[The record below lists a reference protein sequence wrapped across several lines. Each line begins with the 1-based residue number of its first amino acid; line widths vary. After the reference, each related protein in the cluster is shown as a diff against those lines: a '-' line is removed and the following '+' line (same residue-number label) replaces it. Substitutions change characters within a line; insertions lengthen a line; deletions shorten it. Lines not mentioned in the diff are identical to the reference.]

1 MDAMLKLS
9 TGNVQ
14 PAVDG
19 LQAALRTVRK
29 IPIFKDVHD
38 AALNFEWPSN
48 EQLIAMPRGKSYSLR
63 RLLWKPFQKDNSV
76 GCLGLELWN
85 GQKSPIFRGRG
96 ANLHN
101 LKSFEFVMGRTVC
114 KFEKRQG

>member
-1 MDAMLKLS
+1 MLKLDAF
-9 TGNVQ
+9 TK
-14 PAVDG
+14 PEPDG
-19 LQAALRTVRK
+19 LQASLRTVRR
-29 IPIFKDVHD
+29 IPIFKDVHE
-38 AALNFEWPSN
+38 AGLNFEWPTH
-48 EQLIAMPRGKSYSLR
+48 EQIVAMPRGKSYSLR
-63 RLLWKPFQKDNSV
+63 RILWKPFQKDNSI

-114 KFEKRQG
+114 KFEKRSG